1 MTSNLHRTQSEHYV
15 RLIAA
20 LSLTAGSALNNHAFA
35 DSTGASSNL
44 LDSVIVTGT
53 RQTGMAVLDS
63 PAPIQVLTA
72 EALRAASGSP
82 DLMSTISQLVPSLT
96 LQTFGYDMSGQTL
109 QARLRGVSP
118 NHVLI
123 LINGKRRHTTANF
136 SVVSGSPFQG
146 GANVDLNFIPLDAID
161 HIEVLT
167 DGAAA
172 QYGTDAIAGVI
183 NILLKANPSGGSLN
197 TAYGEYGTGGGKS
210 NNASGNIGFAPTQ
223 STYLNIT
230 ADYKFHGRSFVG
242 AIDERLINPANL
254 SSYPNSNM
262 LSVPGYPYINRIS
275 GDGQIKQ
282 KTMLLNA
289 GMDLQNGNELYFF
302 ASYGHKE
309 AASFENYRLP
319 EKAHYIDPAQPNI
332 TVYPYP
338 FGFSPQEAADEDDYQ
353 ANIGFR
359 GHFSNWNYDLS
370 TGFGADKFAVYTLH
384 SYNTGYASIENKPSP
399 TDFYDGLLK
408 ASQWTT
414 SIDLNR
420 DVNMGFA
427 GLVNMAFGGE
437 YRRDTYVIDAGTP
450 LSYLNGGAAS
460 YPGFTPSDA
469 GAHSRTNRAIYGDF
483 AATPSTHMRLDAA
496 ARFERYSDFGN
507 TFVAKLTGRYEL
519 SAALALRGTL
529 NNGFRAPTLAE
540 EHYTSTYSGPR
551 ATYAQLAPDSAG
563 GRSLGLGDG
572 LKPEHSTN
580 LSIGAVWRPAS
591 HVSVTLDAYQI
602 LITDR
607 IVGSGS
613 LIGSHNGSIYSS
625 LINTALYASGGSV
638 DPDVVA
644 NGTTGVS
651 VFSNGV
657 DTRTRGLDLVFDLPV
672 TYEFGKINWSIGAN
686 YSETSV
692 TKYAVTPPGI
702 AGGNPP
708 LNQLYDANAYSNLT
722 TANPRYVVNLGALF
736 TRGNLSINL
745 VEKLYGPSW
754 DWESDNGDNGQ
765 GGPFPACTPTGGLFI
780 CAGGFQYFKNV
791 IHFTPITNLDVTY
804 KMTSQLALSFG
815 ALNLFNTFPP
825 HLNATQL
832 AHLNSSYYGDNAGT
846 SQYTLFSPFGFNGG
860 YYYIKAGYRF

>member
-230 ADYKFHGRSFVG
+230 ADYKSHGRSFVG

-262 LSVPGYPYINRIS
+262 LSVPGYPYINRIA

-319 EKAHYIDPAQPNI
+319 EKAHYIDA
-332 TVYPYP
+332 
-338 FGFSPQEAADEDDYQ
+338 
-353 ANIGFR
+353 
-359 GHFSNWNYDLS
+359 
-370 TGFGADKFAVYTLH
+370 
-384 SYNTGYASIENKPSP
+384 
-399 TDFYDGLLK
+399 
-408 ASQWTT
+408 
-414 SIDLNR
+414 
-420 DVNMGFA
+420 
-427 GLVNMAFGGE
+427 
-437 YRRDTYVIDAGTP
+437 
-450 LSYLNGGAAS
+450 
-460 YPGFTPSDA
+460 
-469 GAHSRTNRAIYGDF
+469 
-483 AATPSTHMRLDAA
+483 
-496 ARFERYSDFGN
+496 
-507 TFVAKLTGRYEL
+507 
-519 SAALALRGTL
+519 
-529 NNGFRAPTLAE
+529 
-540 EHYTSTYSGPR
+540 
-551 ATYAQLAPDSAG
+551 
-563 GRSLGLGDG
+563 
-572 LKPEHSTN
+572 
-580 LSIGAVWRPAS
+580 
-591 HVSVTLDAYQI
+591 
-602 LITDR
+602 
-607 IVGSGS
+607 
-613 LIGSHNGSIYSS
+613 
-625 LINTALYASGGSV
+625 
-638 DPDVVA
+638 
-644 NGTTGVS
+644 
-651 VFSNGV
+651 
-657 DTRTRGLDLVFDLPV
+657 
-672 TYEFGKINWSIGAN
+672 
-686 YSETSV
+686 
-692 TKYAVTPPGI
+692 
-702 AGGNPP
+702 
-708 LNQLYDANAYSNLT
+708 
-722 TANPRYVVNLGALF
+722 
-736 TRGNLSINL
+736 
-745 VEKLYGPSW
+745 
-754 DWESDNGDNGQ
+754 
-765 GGPFPACTPTGGLFI
+765 
-780 CAGGFQYFKNV
+780 
-791 IHFTPITNLDVTY
+791 
-804 KMTSQLALSFG
+804 
-815 ALNLFNTFPP
+815 
-825 HLNATQL
+825 
-832 AHLNSSYYGDNAGT
+832 
-846 SQYTLFSPFGFNGG
+846 
-860 YYYIKAGYRF
+860 